1 MGGGAVASG
10 GCCVYCFVFWEQ
22 KDSVPGLQR
31 DPSKRSLT
39 FAKGGGIEAWCAIGA
54 KGEPGV
60 LRVEG

>member
-1 MGGGAVASG
+1 MGGGVVASG

-54 KGEPGV
+54 K
-60 LRVEG
+60 R